1 MSFSCIIHKIKS
13 IVDKHIVNSYARD
26 LDRFILSNNPQNNS
40 DVERLMFEY
49 ANRQKRNTL

>member
-1 MSFSCIIHKIKS
+1 M
-13 IVDKHIVNSYARD
+13 DKHIVNSYARD